1 LKNVIVFALGQTR
14 YAVELRWIREV
25 FTVGHVTP
33 VPHAPELV
41 AGVVNFRGAVMPLI
55 DLEALLGRRGTRPP
69 VPSAG
74 ESALLIEV
82 DELTAALRLTS
93 VFEVSTLRPAP
104 GGDDDLLLD
113 SSGREVP
120 LIHPP
125 ELMAR
130 ARQATATAAGE
141 LTVALGR
148 ADLKRD
154 PEGGA

>member
-1 LKNVIVFALGQTR
+1 
-14 YAVELRWIREV
+14 
-25 FTVGHVTP
+25 
-33 VPHAPELV
+33 
-41 AGVVNFRGAVMPLI
+41 
-55 DLEALLGRRGTRPP
+55 
-69 VPSAG
+69 
-74 ESALLIEV
+74 
-82 DELTAALRLTS
+82 
-93 VFEVSTLRPAP
+93 
-104 GGDDDLLLD
+104 
-113 SSGREVP
+113 VP